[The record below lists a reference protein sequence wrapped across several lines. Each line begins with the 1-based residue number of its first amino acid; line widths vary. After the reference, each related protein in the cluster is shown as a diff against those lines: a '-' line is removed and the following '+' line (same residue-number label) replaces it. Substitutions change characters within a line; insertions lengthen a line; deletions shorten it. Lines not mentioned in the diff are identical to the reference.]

1 MNILSIPVF
10 YGLSK
15 PSHGGQN
22 RYSHLI
28 QQLAKRGNHIIVLE
42 PQDFFDVDDYKLA
55 TIYTYPNYRVFH
67 RGWSLLKDLDIWFV
81 SKLVRILRDEP
92 VDLIAIEY
100 PSGAFAVRLA
110 TSLTKTNVPIVYGPQ
125 NVESDFVREVIQQV
139 ALFSQF
145 ERKIM
150 LPYLTALEK
159 LTTKYLADR
168 ITAVSDEDK
177 NRFCVKYGLDTEKV
191 AVIPSGCE
199 LGNPLDQQAKERLR
213 AEMGLEA
220 DSVIVVF
227 HGSYSHPP
235 NKQAI
240 ATIVN
245 FIAPKFA
252 RDKSIQFVIYGSEV
266 PRFRQGNVISLGY
279 VADLHSAL
287 SAADIALI
295 PITSGGGTKLK
306 VFDCMSA
313 ALPVVTTRKG
323 VQGINLK
330 ADVHALIVDDLDET
344 IIDALTYLIHDE
356 HARWRI
362 GTNARRLVEEHYNWE
377 CIGEKLDRLYREII
391 DSYRDAR
398 LRRKTNE

>member
-1 MNILSIPVF
+1 MNILSIPIF
-10 YGLSK
+10 YGLSE

-42 PQDFFDVDDYKLA
+42 PQEFFDFDDLKLA

-67 RGWSLLKDLDIWFV
+67 RGWNLLKDLDIWFV
-81 SKLVRILRDEP
+81 SKLVRIMRYER
-92 VDLIAIEY
+92 VDLITIEY
-100 PSGAFAVRLA
+100 PSGAFAVKLA
-110 TSLTKTNVPIVYGPQ
+110 TLLTKTNVPIVYSPH

-139 ALFSQF
+139 DQFSPF

-150 LPYLTALEK
+150 LPYMTAIEK
-159 LTTKYLADR
+159 LTAKYLADR
-168 ITAVSDEDK
+168 IAAVSDEDK
-177 NRFCVKYGLDTEKV
+177 NRFCGKYGLDTEKV

-199 LGNPLDQQAKERLR
+199 LSNPLDQKTKERFR

-220 DSVIVVF
+220 DSLIVVF

-240 ATIVN
+240 EAIVN
-245 FIAPKFA
+245 YIAPRFA
-252 RDKSIQFVIYGSEV
+252 HDESIQFVIYGSDV
-266 PRFRQGNVISLGY
+266 PRFRQGNVLSLGY
-279 VADLHSAL
+279 VAELHSAL

-306 VFDCMSA
+306 VFDCMNA
-313 ALPVVTTRKG
+313 ALPIVTTRKG

-330 ADVHALIVDDLDET
+330 ADVHALVVERVDDT
-344 IIDALTYLIHDE
+344 IIDALTYLVKDE
-356 HARWRI
+356 HARRLI

-377 CIGEKLDRLYREII
+377 RIGEKLDRLYREII
-391 DSYRDAR
+391 DSYRMAQ
-398 LRRKTNE
+398 T